1 MFKSKKKRGRPE
13 ADEPLRGDIGLA
25 AEDVSEDAAAE
36 EPFDDSGG
44 QGMPEAGAPA
54 EPTPLERDSDASRRE
69 AERRNRRDD
78 RTRMA
83 VFSCACAIAGFC
95 GVAGVIFGTVTVCR
109 GLGDSGSLAA
119 SPLPPGYVQGVDPSD
134 MNIYYDEAGR
144 MHVNVYLAKQPDM
157 DINIHIDKDGNV
169 VSEFVPSEG
178 ADQGD
183 GDADA
188 DSGDA
193 SQDGTSTTEPS
204 GDSQAGIV
212 PDTGAQEPGG
222 ASQPPAGNGEGGDDG
237 DGDGDPNGPQDP
249 SGNDIVQQP
258 ADIPKTEAEILAEQE
273 QRREDGGSGYSEND
287 VQYVVKRGDTLG
299 GISNKVGFSVDF
311 LAAYNGLRDRNM
323 IITGEVLR
331 YPSFD

>member
-1 MFKSKKKRGRPE
+1 MFRSKKKRGRPE

-44 QGMPEAGAPA
+44 PDMSDAPA
-54 EPTPLERDSDASRRE
+54 EPTPLERSSEASRQE
-69 AERRNRRDD
+69 VERRNRRDD

-95 GVAGVIFGTVTVCR
+95 GVAGVIFGTVAVCR
-109 GLGDSGSLAA
+109 GLGDSGSLSA

-169 VSEFVPSEG
+169 VSEVVPRGGGTQDGSE
-178 ADQGD
+178 ADPDDATQEGD
-183 GDADA
+183 G
-188 DSGDA
+188 SE
-193 SQDGTSTTEPS
+193 EPS
-204 GDSQAGIV
+204 GDSQNGSV
-212 PDTGAQEPGG
+212 PDTGSEDPGSD
-222 ASQPPAGNGEGGDDG
+222 SQPPAGGGNDG
-237 DGDGDPNGPQDP
+237 DADSSGNGDQNGTQDP
-249 SGNDIVQQP
+249 AGSTGVQQP

-273 QRREDGGSGYSEND
+273 RRREDGGSGYSESD

-299 GISNKVGFSVDF
+299 GISNEVGFSVDF